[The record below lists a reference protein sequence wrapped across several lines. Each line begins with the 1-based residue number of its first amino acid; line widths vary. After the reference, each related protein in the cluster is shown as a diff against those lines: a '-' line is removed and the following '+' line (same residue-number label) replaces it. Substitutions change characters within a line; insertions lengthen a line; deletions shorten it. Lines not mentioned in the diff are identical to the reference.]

1 MKLSRFATE
10 HRTSILFATVAL
22 SLIGSLVVGTFP
34 VSILPDMVFPRIV
47 MIAHVGNSPSRMV
60 EASITRPL
68 EQAVASVI
76 GVQRIRSRTMRGG
89 CSMSVDFGWNT
100 DMFQALQ
107 LVSNR
112 ISEIRGE
119 LPPGT
124 QISIHRM
131 NPTLFPILG
140 LSLQSKN
147 LSQSQLY
154 DLAEYTLRP
163 RLARVPGVGR
173 VEVQG
178 GRIREYEV
186 AADPQK
192 LAAYHLTL
200 QDVIGALQRTNI
212 VRSVG
217 IMNRRFQQ
225 FQVVTSGYT
234 TNPSDLGK
242 MVVASH
248 NSVPITVND
257 VARVHASVEDTTSI
271 VTANGSPAVLIN
283 IIRQPNANTVT
294 VVNAVRRE
302 MKDLQ
307 PLMPQ
312 GTDVGTFYD
321 QSILINQAIQ
331 NVRDSVLLGGLLAVF
346 VLMLFLGNLR
356 ATAVTATVIPVTMLI
371 TFLLMRALGQTLNLM
386 TLGALAVGIGLV
398 IDDAIV
404 VVENVVR
411 HLSHGE
417 SPRESV
423 VTAASEIAPPMV
435 SATLTTV
442 VVFLPLIL
450 VAGVTGAFFTA
461 LAITLT
467 IAVLVSLLLALLVAP
482 SLCAAFL
489 RVKPGTPEHSLLFE
503 RLIEIYERI
512 AKYTIKR
519 LWISI
524 AAAFAVFAA
533 IFWIGTRLG
542 TGFMPNMD
550 EGAFILDYWTP
561 TGTSLPESNRIL
573 MQIEQILRNTPEV
586 KSFSRRTGAELGF
599 ALTPPNKGDFAVM
612 LRTHRHRS
620 IDTIINSLRKKIEGS
635 VPGVKID
642 FNEVLQDLIGDLSG
656 APAPIEIKIFGSNLA
671 ELKPVA
677 EQVSLRLASV
687 KGVVDVNNGIINSPP
702 ELVIHPIAR
711 MAGRVGFTPHNIASQ
726 ANAAIFGDVA
736 TYLNRHDRLV
746 AVRVRY
752 PQKYRSDESAIQ
764 QMMIQS
770 PNGVTIP
777 LGTVAS
783 VTSTHGNSEITR
795 ENQRLMLDV
804 TARLSGSRDLGSVM
818 AGIRSFMNKMTLPP
832 GVSYKLGGLYQSQK
846 QSFHSLLIVLGL
858 AILLVFVVMIM
869 KFESFTAPL
878 VILIA
883 MPLPLLGSVFGLYV
897 TGIPFNVSSFMGT
910 IMLVGLVVKNGII
923 LLDYA
928 RRTEADGFS
937 PEEAV
942 AQAGRVRLR
951 PIIMTTLAAMLGL
964 LPLALGIG
972 AGSQM
977 QQPLAIAVIGGL
989 SITDFF
995 TMLVIP
1001 SFYVGLR
1008 RFQRRVLA
1016 AAQQNAIRAEGLLEE
1031 AAE

>member
-1 MKLSRFATE
+1 MNLSRFATE
-10 HRTSILFATVAL
+10 HRTSILFATIAL
-22 SLIGSLVVGTFP
+22 SLLGALIVGTFP

-89 CSMSVDFGWNT
+89 CEISVDFGWNT

-112 ISEIRGE
+112 ISEIRSS
-119 LPPGT
+119 LPAGT

-140 LSLQSKN
+140 LSLHSKH

-178 GRIREYEV
+178 GRIREYK
-186 AADPQK
+186 ATADPQK
-192 LAAYHLTL
+192 LAAYRLTL
-200 QDVIGALQRTNI
+200 QNVIDALHRTNV

-234 TNPSDLGK
+234 TDPAELGK
-242 MVVASH
+242 VVVASH
-248 NSVPITVND
+248 NGVPITVND
-257 VARVHASVEDTTSI
+257 VARVHADVEDTTSI
-271 VTANGSPAVLIN
+271 VTANGSQAVLLN

-302 MKDLQ
+302 MQNLQ

-312 GTDVGTFYD
+312 GTQVGTFYD
-321 QSILINQAIQ
+321 QSILIKQAIQ

-417 SPRESV
+417 TPRESV

-467 IAVLVSLLLALLVAP
+467 VAVLASLVLALLVTP

-489 RVKPGTPEHSLLFE
+489 RVKPGTPEHSPQFE
-503 RLIEIYERI
+503 RLINLYERV
-512 AKYTIKR
+512 AKFVVKR

-524 AAAFAVFAA
+524 TLSLAVFAA
-533 IFWIGTRLG
+533 TIWIGTHLG

-550 EGAFILDYWTP
+550 EGSFILDYWTP

-573 MQIEQILRNTPEV
+573 IQIENILHNTPEV
-586 KSFSRRTGAELGF
+586 KAFSRRTGAELGF
-599 ALTPPNKGDFAVM
+599 ALTPPNKGDFTVM
-612 LRTHRHRS
+612 LHTRRNRN
-620 IDTIINSLRKKIEGS
+620 IDTIMNSLRAKIESS

-642 FNEVLQDLIGDLSG
+642 FIEVLQDLIGDLSG
-656 APAPIEIKIFGSNLA
+656 APAPIEVKIFGSNLA

-677 EQVSLRLASV
+677 EQVSRRLATAN
-687 KGVVDVNNGIINSPP
+687 GVVDVNNGIINSPP
-702 ELVIHPIAR
+702 ELVIHPDAR
-711 MAGRVGFTPHNIASQ
+711 MAGRLGLTPHNVASQ

-752 PQKYRSDESAIQ
+752 PLKYRSDESNIQ
-764 QMMIQS
+764 QMMLQS
-770 PNGVTIP
+770 PAGVSVP
-777 LGTVAS
+777 LGTVAT
-783 VTSTHGNSEITR
+783 VTPVLGNSEITR

-818 AGIRSFMNKMTLPP
+818 AHIRRVMDKMSLPP
-832 GVSYKLGGLYQSQK
+832 AISYKLGGLYQSQK
-846 QSFHSLLIVLGL
+846 QSFHSLLIVLAL

-878 VILIA
+878 VILFA
-883 MPLPLLGSVFGLYV
+883 MPLPLLGSVLGLYI

-910 IMLVGLVVKNGII
+910 IMLAGLVVKNGII

-928 RRTEADGFS
+928 RRAEADGFS

-942 AQAGRVRLR
+942 AQSGRVRLR
-951 PIIMTTLAAMLGL
+951 PIIMTTLAAMFGL

-995 TMLVIP
+995 TLLVIP

-1008 RFQRRVLA
+1008 RFQRSLIWKRLWRNFQPAV
-1016 AAQQNAIRAEGLLEE
+1016 ESPPS
-1031 AAE
+1031 